1 MSDQFQGNSPEQ
13 MRQLAGQIQ
22 QTAEQLNTI
31 GTGLASSVEGVAWLG
46 SDADAF
52 KTQWWP
58 EFQGQLNALSAQ
70 LNDKSTEVNRQA
82 EEQETTS
89 AS

>member
-13 MRQLAGQIQ
+13 MRQLAGHIQ
-22 QTAEQLNTI
+22 QTSEQLTQI
-31 GTGLASSVEGVAWLG
+31 GTGLGSAVDSVAWMG
-46 SDADAF
+46 PDADAF

-58 EFQGQLNALSAQ
+58 EFQGQLNALSSQ
-70 LNDKSTEVNRQA
+70 LNDKSTDVNRQA